1 MRSPCEVGAGV
12 SLSPTLPTAV
22 SAALC
27 ELLQVSCLVSKGPGK
42 GWEAMPLCDYC
53 LPLLH
58 WVLRMMPSIARRAR
72 PRVTS
77 REGHQPMGPSEEL
90 VYLSLRLAKSS
101 QSSSI
106 YLGSHALPVKEI
118 EAMIRNRGSCT
129 QNKER
134 PRFSDH
140 IPPKG
145 IRLNVG
151 LLHTVGSPAP
161 ISRSY
166 CYGLR
171 VWFSLE
177 FVC

>member
-1 MRSPCEVGAGV
+1 MGAGV
-12 SLSPTLPTAV
+12 SFSPTLPTAV

-27 ELLQVSCLVSKGPGK
+27 ELLQVSCLVSKDPGK

-53 LPLLH
+53 LTLLH
-58 WVLRMMPSIARRAR
+58 WVLRMMSSIARRAR
-72 PRVTS
+72 LRVTS
-77 REGHQPMGPSEEL
+77 REGHQPTGPSEEL

-106 YLGSHALPVKEI
+106 YLGSHALPVKET

-134 PRFSDH
+134 PQSSDQ

-151 LLHTVGSPAP
+151 LLHTVGSPPSLVP
-161 ISRSY
+161 IAMDS
-166 CYGLR
+166 G
-171 VWFSLE
+171 FG
-177 FVC
+177 FP